1 MSIAAKVGL
10 ITVSLAFVFCAVGCD
25 SNNSAEKVGKKI
37 DQAAARSGEAIEKV
51 GDKASAKL
59 DTAKEVVGN
68 KAEAT
73 GVYMNDASITT
84 QIKAG
89 FLADSTLK
97 SLEIHVTTTNGV
109 VALSGVVETQK
120 SIDRGIEIARGVK
133 GVSSVESMLVVKPAQ

>member
-1 MSIAAKVGL
+1 MSIATKVGL
-10 ITVSLAFVFCAVGCD
+10 ITASLALIFGAVACD
-25 SNNSAEKVGKKI
+25 KNDNAEQAGKKI
-37 DQAAARSGEAIEKV
+37 DQAAARSGEAIEKA
-51 GDKASAKL
+51 GDKASTKL
-59 DTAKEVVGN
+59 ETAKEAVGD

-73 GVYMNDASITT
+73 GVYMSDASITT

>member
-1 MSIAAKVGL
+1 MSIATKVGL
-10 ITVSLAFVFCAVGCD
+10 IMASLALIIGGVGCEREGG
-25 SNNSAEKVGKKI
+25 AEQAGKKI